1 MLKTALKI
9 IDHLIVLT
17 KGGNYEPKP
26 NSILELAVYASKLTA
41 PLINESLVAITLLG
55 SCLICSKVSAQEL

>member
-41 PLINESLVAITLLG
+41 PLINDSLVAITLLG
-55 SCLICSKVSAQEL
+55 